1 MSRLPLHGS
10 DAPPPCS
17 VQEADHRAGEE
28 GEEAAHWKSEKQ
40 IFNTAPGKKCATRAS
55 TGQAIAF
62 ALLLNRSQIQVAV
75 GQGLA
80 LRGRQ
85 GLKRVRAAA
94 VGRSKGASANVSR
107 GRGSAGAPAQKSRRS
122 TLPADGA
129 VRAGEPNTRPGEGEA
144 GLESTRS
151 DSRAL
156 TSRSYAGCPGDC
168 AKLRLKF
175 NFFLKHGERGWK
187 RDETKK
193 AAFPHHTPTSPLRP
207 PRPSSRHAPPPLT
220 PPCAFPPFSPS
231 SPPRLQPP
239 LQRLPPQWAGPVRVK
254 HGGER
259 ERERGGV
266 ANWLRLRLDRQ
277 MEGGDARKTVPAPR
291 RPGITTTPKTMR
303 MCVCVCHSTPRAAGA
318 VRERPQRPGKG
329 GAS

>member
-1 MSRLPLHGS
+1 M
-10 DAPPPCS
+10 
-17 VQEADHRAGEE
+17 
-28 GEEAAHWKSEKQ
+28 
-40 IFNTAPGKKCATRAS
+40 
-55 TGQAIAF
+55 
-62 ALLLNRSQIQVAV
+62 
-75 GQGLA
+75 
-80 LRGRQ
+80 RGRQ

-151 DSRAL
+151 DFRAL

-220 PPCAFPPFSPS
+220 PPCAFPPSSPS

-259 ERERGGV
+259 ERERGGS
-266 ANWLRLRLDRQ
+266 RL
-277 MEGGDARKTVPAPR
+277 GSASVSTVKWRAGTREKRSRRPAGLASPPPR
-291 RPGITTTPKTMR
+291 RPCA
-303 MCVCVCHSTPRAAGA
+303 CVCVCAIPLPGRQEPCESARNAQARGA
-318 VRERPQRPGKG
+318 RLEERLAR
-329 GAS
+329 S